1 MCAGILWKCSVALCG
16 FYPSKVQEGA
26 RSTHMNIKKFATISI
41 LFAVV
46 ALLGGC
52 HYDGHHR
59 DYGNNRYGNYREG
72 YRDGRAYERRNE
84 RWRDRHDDWRDH
96 RYADRDYWRRR
107 W

>member
-1 MCAGILWKCSVALCG
+1 
-16 FYPSKVQEGA
+16 
-26 RSTHMNIKKFATISI
+26 MNIKKFATISI

-52 HYDGHHR
+52 HYDGHSRR
-59 DYGNNRYGNYREG
+59 DYGNNRYGSYREG
-72 YRDGRAYERRNE
+72 YRDGRTYERRNE
-84 RWRDRHDDWRDH
+84 NWRDRHYDRD